1 MVEQNKL
8 VQWRRHL
15 HRNPEL
21 SFQEHKTSAFIEQEL
36 QAMSIDT
43 WRLKPTGVIGVINP
57 KKTGAAIALRA
68 DIDALPLEDAKEVE
82 YKSQVEG
89 VMHACGHDGHTAIL
103 LGVAEDLAEKRE
115 KLPGRVVLI
124 FQPAEEKPPGG
135 AQSVIEQGWLE
146 GVDWIF
152 GLHLWA
158 GIPIGY
164 VGLGTGPIM
173 ANADEFSIKV
183 TGRGGHGSMPQDTVD
198 SVLVASQIVT
208 ALQTVVSRSVKPQ
221 EPAVLSIG
229 SIHGG
234 TGFNI
239 IAQETRM
246 TGTYRSFSEGTRV
259 IIEQR
264 IKAISEAVCAAYGA
278 QCEVECHR
286 GHPAVVNS
294 EKGVNILRAVAD
306 RVIGA
311 GKVLEPELS
320 LGGEDFAYYLQK
332 TPGAFL
338 FLGATRDEVYPH
350 HHPNF
355 DFAEEAMLTG
365 VEILVAAVEE
375 AFGDVS

>member
-1 MVEQNKL
+1 VVEQNKL